1 MILTEQQYE
10 NLNRRYFHGAKNG
23 RIVKDDALFDYFYLS
38 TDFLY
43 AATYACISGR
53 EKSKVFEFRL
63 KEGLNIFNA
72 RSKTDIISLRVGIKK
87 ANIKFFEK
95 WYEQGLQNEDW
106 TFLLRN
112 ENKKDRTIQVIK
124 DLGYDGFFNYEWT
137 EKSKTYQGIHVK
149 NIEDKSVVGIFDIE
163 KLKQVAVYSYD
174 SYFEFESFA
183 KEFDTEKL
191 ELKNYVNALKRN
203 KPNYDIKAFALEY
216 AKERTPFLLQK
227 DVEDILENSKLK
239 ESEKNIYNSSARI
252 FEKCLKNSSV
262 KYGQFTYKL
271 DERFILRRC

>member
-1 MILTEQQYE
+1 MNVE
-10 NLNRRYFHGAKNG
+10 
-23 RIVKDDALFDYFYLS
+23 
-38 TDFLY
+38 
-43 AATYACISGR
+43 
-53 EKSKVFEFRL
+53 
-63 KEGLNIFNA
+63 
-72 RSKTDIISLRVGIKK
+72 
-87 ANIKFFEK
+87 NIKVGET
-95 WYEQGLQNEDW
+95 YTYRELCD
-106 TFLLRN
+106 LLGV
-112 ENKKDRTIQVIK
+112 EYSKAANKKVP
-124 DLGYDGFFNYEWT
+124 LL
-137 EKSKTYQGIHVK
+137 EKF
-149 NIEDKSVVGIFDIE
+149 E
-163 KLKQVAVYSYD
+163 

-203 KPNYDIKAFALEY
+203 KPNYDIKVFASEY

-252 FEKCLKNSSV
+252 FEKCLKNGSV

>member
-1 MILTEQQYE
+1 M
-10 NLNRRYFHGAKNG
+10 
-23 RIVKDDALFDYFYLS
+23 
-38 TDFLY
+38 Y

-72 RSKTDIISLRVGIKK
+72 RSKTDIMALRVGIKK

-137 EKSKTYQGIHVK
+137 EKSKAYQGIHVR
-149 NIEDKSVVGIFDIE
+149 NIEDKPAVGIFDIE
-163 KLKQVAVYSYD
+163 KLKQVAVYSYE

-203 KPNYDIKAFALEY
+203 KPNYDIKVFALEY
-216 AKERTPFLLQK
+216 AKERTPFLPQK

-252 FEKCLKNSSV
+252 FEKCLKNGSA